1 MFDVEFRA
9 GKKLFYDNKKF
20 PRGFGKSGEF
30 TLAEEQLLVRF
41 GETMQNLENGEL
53 QPSTEAEKQF
63 IAELTSEQAPTSK
76 MAKVW
81 LKYVRLARGRKR
93 FHTLNGRNKS
103 DVSDDYADDE
113 VLVDED

>member
-1 MFDVEFRA
+1 MFDVGFRS

-53 QPSTEAEKQF
+53 APTTDAEKQF
-63 IAELTSEQAPTSK
+63 VAELNSEQVPSSK

-81 LKYVRLARGRKR
+81 IKYVRLARGRKR

-103 DVSDDYADDE
+103 DVSDDYTDDE